1 MQKLRHENFIKARD
15 YIFAQGDDEGL
26 QKLQIKYETYCT
38 LYMLEKLDRFD
49 MIER

>member
-26 QKLQIKYETYCT
+26 QIKYETYCT